1 MASGLREIGE
11 ALDVLYGTG
20 TSPAMK
26 NEANRF
32 LLDFQRSKDAWGV
45 IFPVFE
51 SPESNSTLQLFM
63 AQTLRSK
70 IQYDFGQLPPE
81 SVQSLRESVLALIMN
96 ISKGSNTTNN
106 IVVRQMAIA
115 LAYLIIQDFTWDN
128 GLRQLIET
136 LPANGC
142 LNILL
147 EFLRILP
154 EEMVEVEKTPL
165 TNEEF
170 ETQTQVLLVN
180 NIEQVLMLL
189 NELANNAV
197 GGDNVEMMNLI
208 LNCLKSW
215 LFELPVEAILERFP
229 GLWQLVMK
237 GFQDDESF
245 DTAVDCLITIISE
258 IDVFSDN
265 GGDTRF
271 LELIQLILTF
281 LTSLEPFIES
291 NWDDSNV
298 IERLTELFSMAIESW
313 HTLIVKNPETFEKLI
328 NIELKLT
335 SYPDDLDIIKYT
347 FKCWSDLKSMLV
359 LPPYKQSKEMF
370 KPIYLKLVSILISH
384 LSYPITSDSTD
395 LSVLFGGNKEMEDK
409 FKDSRY
415 EIGDTLKDCCSVSGS
430 FNTLSIPFEK
440 LQRII
445 NSGNAIKWQEIE
457 ALLFSIR
464 CMAKEVQTNEN
475 KILPE
480 IMSYLVQLPENPKV
494 RYAAILV
501 LGRYTIWT
509 SKHPEFLEMELD
521 YISKGFQVDR
531 TIYTTKDRDD
541 IIMASSHALKY
552 FCIDCSDLLVN
563 YIPVLHQ
570 LYVGIESGID
580 VQSNYDIIEGLSHV
594 IQKVVLNDET
604 SAQIDEVLKMFWGPT
619 LTKLEHFGEL
629 ATVNETQATE
639 IADTVEILT
648 IYIENLKPRKL
659 ELPQNRVANIVM
671 ESVFPVVFKLVEK
684 FGAYAKVSE
693 RCLKLIRKSIQ
704 TLKEYLLPK
713 IQDIGNLLVLGYGQF
728 QMGCYLWVSGS
739 LVSEYCDERF
749 PEQVLNGM
757 WDFSQTQIKSFM
769 NTFEKGPRN
778 EMSTLCDDFF
788 RMMRDVLMFQPLQLL
803 QSNELVSGLFDVS
816 MLALEIFNED
826 DTLGSVLNFLVELFM
841 WGDENP
847 PISFVEDLPVELKL
861 KIHEV
866 VKFKGGEMI
875 EKLLGWEIYKFSY
888 DVQIDCLELIVQIIK
903 LSVYLETPK
912 ISLTWID
919 TFLGTLPSN
928 YISGSER
935 AKLLQTIETAI
946 NTRNFRKVRS
956 GINDFVGW
964 YKRKI
969 VSRNY

>member
-1 MASGLREIGE
+1 MPSSLEQISE

-26 NEANRF
+26 NEANAF
-32 LLDFQRSKDAWGV
+32 LLQFQRSKDAWGV

-51 SPESNSTLQLFM
+51 SQSSGNTMKLFM

-70 IQYDFGQLPPE
+70 IQYDFGQLPEE
-81 SVQSLRESVLALIMN
+81 SIKSLRESVLALILN
-96 ISKGSNTTNN
+96 VNKGSPSNL
-106 IVVRQMAIA
+106 IVRQLAIS
-115 LAYLIIQDFTWDN
+115 LAYLALQDFSWTN
-128 GLRQLIET
+128 GVQQLIET
-136 LPANGC
+136 LPSNGC
-142 LNILL
+142 LKILL

-165 TNEEF
+165 TTEEF
-170 ETQTQVLLVN
+170 EKQTDLLLTSNMDRVLFV
-180 NIEQVLMLL
+180 I
-189 NELANNAV
+189 NELTGSPAIEDMEV
-197 GGDNVEMMNLI
+197 MNLS
-208 LNCLKSW
+208 LNCFKSW
-215 LFELPVEAILERFP
+215 LFDLPVDIILQRFP
-229 GLWQLVMK
+229 NLWQLVMK

-258 IDVFSDN
+258 INIF
-265 GGDTRF
+265 GDDDDLRYVD
-271 LELIQLILTF
+271 LIQLILNF
-281 LTSLEPFIES
+281 LISLEPFIES
-291 NWDDSNV
+291 NWDDSNI
-298 IERLTELFSMAIESW
+298 IERLTELFSITIESW
-313 HTLIVKNPETFEKLI
+313 HNLIVKNPENFEKLI

-359 LPPYKQSKEMF
+359 LPPYKHSREMF

-384 LSYPITSDSTD
+384 LSYPMGSDSTD
-395 LSVLFGGNKEMEDK
+395 LTVLFNGNKETEDK

-415 EIGDTLKDCCSVSGS
+415 EIGDTLKDCCSVAGS

-445 NSGNAIKWQEIE
+445 NAGNRIKWQEIE

-480 IMSYLVQLPENPKV
+480 IMNYLIQLPENPKV

-509 SKHPEFLEMELD
+509 SKHPEFMEMELD
-521 YISKGFQVDR
+521 YISKGFQIDNSM
-531 TIYTTKDRDD
+531 YSQKDKDD

-563 YIPVLHQ
+563 YLPILHQ
-570 LYVGIESGID
+570 LYMGIESGID
-580 VQSNYDIIEGLSHV
+580 IQSNYDIIEGLSHV
-594 IQKVVLNDET
+594 IHKVILSDET
-604 SAQIDEVLKMFWGPT
+604 NGQIDEVLKMFWGPI
-619 LTKLEHFGEL
+619 LSKLEVFGNL
-629 ATVNETQATE
+629 DAVNDTQATE
-639 IADTVEILT
+639 IADTVEIIS
-648 IYIENLKPRKL
+648 IYIENLKPRNLKL
-659 ELPQNRVANIVM
+659 TESRVANIVM
-671 ESVFPVVFKLVEK
+671 ESVLPIVFKLVEK
-684 FGAYAKVSE
+684 FGRFPKVSE

-704 TLKEYLLPK
+704 TFKEYLMPK
-713 IQDIGNLLVLGYGQF
+713 IEDIGKLLILGYGQF
-728 QMGCYLWVSGS
+728 EMGCYLWVSGS
-739 LVSEYCDERF
+739 LIAEYCDERF
-749 PEQVLNGM
+749 PPEVLNGM
-757 WDFSQTQIKSFM
+757 WEFSQTQIKSFM
-769 NTFEKGPRN
+769 GTFEKGPRE

-803 QSNELVSGLFDVS
+803 QSNELVSGLFDIS
-816 MLALEIFNED
+816 LMGLEIFNED
-826 DTLGSVLNFLVELFM
+826 DTLGSILSFLIELFM

-847 PISFVEDLPVELKL
+847 PISFVDDLPVELKM

-866 VKFKGGEMI
+866 VKFKGGDLI
-875 EKLLGWEIYKFSY
+875 KKLLNWEIYKFSY

-903 LSVYLETPK
+903 LSVYQENSKVCLM
-912 ISLTWID
+912 WID
-919 TFLGTLPSN
+919 EFLGTLPSN
-928 YISGSER
+928 FINSSER
-935 AKLLQTIETAI
+935 TKLLKTIETAI
-946 NTRNFRKVRS
+946 DTKNFRKVRS
-956 GINDFVGW
+956 GINDFIGW